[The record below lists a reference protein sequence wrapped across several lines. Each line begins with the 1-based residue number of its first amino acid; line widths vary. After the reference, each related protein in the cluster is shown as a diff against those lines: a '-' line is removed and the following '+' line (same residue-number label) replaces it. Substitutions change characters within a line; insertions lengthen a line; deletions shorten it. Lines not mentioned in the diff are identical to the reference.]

1 MLSLIVGLGIKL
13 MLPAIRAPRPPDF
26 PQPGDRL
33 EANRQ
38 DIAYLRATLHEMDR
52 SFTPD
57 QWQEFDEALD
67 GLNEGAGS
75 LDAGRLEMG
84 LAAAVAK
91 SNNGHSNV
99 MGAGWG
105 LTLNSVPVRFYWF
118 ADGLYVLKADPSYSD
133 ILGAKVLAIGGRTP
147 DELVESLSAYTGG
160 RSTLKR
166 ESAIHFIESPQAMHA
181 VGLLESPARMEL
193 SVVTLEGIALE
204 RLVTAVDLP
213 VSGPPPE
220 RTELTLMVDPRD
232 LYWPRRELSPIPLP
246 DKAPFPQPT
255 SDGRQWSHV
264 LDGRDIAFTL
274 QNPNQFYWAIDLAG
288 GQALYLQLN
297 ATMNDPVQQPLA
309 AFLEGV
315 LERVAA
321 TQPRYA
327 IVDFRSNLGGSYQLP
342 AEFTR
347 ELPKRMPQNGRI
359 FILTS
364 ANTYSAGV
372 VTTAR
377 LKYFSGSRG
386 EIVGEPMGDYS
397 QFWAEAATRIVLPNS
412 GLRVG

>member
-1 MLSLIVGLGIKL
+1 
-13 MLPAIRAPRPPDF
+13 
-26 PQPGDRL
+26 
-33 EANRQ
+33 
-38 DIAYLRATLHEMDR
+38 
-52 SFTPD
+52 
-57 QWQEFDEALD
+57 
-67 GLNEGAGS
+67 
-75 LDAGRLEMG
+75 
-84 LAAAVAK
+84 
-91 SNNGHSNV
+91 
-99 MGAGWG
+99 
-105 LTLNSVPVRFYWF
+105 
-118 ADGLYVLKADPSYSD
+118 
-133 ILGAKVLAIGGRTP
+133 
-147 DELVESLSAYTGG
+147 
-160 RSTLKR
+160 
-166 ESAIHFIESPQAMHA
+166 
-181 VGLLESPARMEL
+181 
-193 SVVTLEGIALE
+193 
-204 RLVTAVDLP
+204 
-213 VSGPPPE
+213 
-220 RTELTLMVDPRD
+220 
-232 LYWPRRELSPIPLP
+232 
-246 DKAPFPQPT
+246 
-255 SDGRQWSHV
+255 V

-412 GLRVG
+412 GLRVGYATGFHDWENGCSLRQLFVCYPANYLLGVPAGDLDPTMPVSWTFTDYLESKDTAIERIKHEISMTW